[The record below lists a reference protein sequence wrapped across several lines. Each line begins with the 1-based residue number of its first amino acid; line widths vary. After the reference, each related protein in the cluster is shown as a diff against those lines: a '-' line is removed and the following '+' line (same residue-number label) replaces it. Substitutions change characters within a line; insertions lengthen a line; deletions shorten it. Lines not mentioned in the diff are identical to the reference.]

1 MEFAEE
7 EASDFVHRDKMKEMN
22 VLEWIGLVVQ
32 EPLQVSLI
40 RSLYLRKPNPRGSE
54 LKYKYTS
61 KDAR

>member
-40 RSLYLRKPNPRGSE
+40 RSLYLRKLNPCGSGV
-54 LKYKYTS
+54 
-61 KDAR
+61 